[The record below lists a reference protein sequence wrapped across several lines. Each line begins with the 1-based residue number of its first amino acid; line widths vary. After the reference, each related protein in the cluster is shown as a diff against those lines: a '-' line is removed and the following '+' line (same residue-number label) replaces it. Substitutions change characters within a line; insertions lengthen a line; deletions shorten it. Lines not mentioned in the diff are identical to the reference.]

1 MPISRTVPSRGGA
14 RKSPLRLATDAVPV
28 VAAAAPARSGGVP
41 PDGGSPETV
50 EGTDID
56 PQWRKASYS
65 GGANGSCVEV
75 GNCDGVMVRD
85 TTDRDGGT
93 LAFSAAAWQT
103 FTGGLK

>member
-1 MPISRTVPSRGGA
+1 
-14 RKSPLRLATDAVPV
+14 
-28 VAAAAPARSGGVP
+28 
-41 PDGGSPETV
+41 V

-75 GNCDGVMVRD
+75 GNGDGVMVRD

-93 LAFSAAAWQT
+93 LSFGADAWEK
-103 FTGGLK
+103 FTASLR